1 MGVPDIRACRV
12 SVFARGRHLGD
23 FFPGWV
29 SKIELPDGGAVH
41 LLDPA
46 EHADGRPAGGFG
58 DQITVI
64 GSALAQ

>member
-1 MGVPDIRACRV
+1 MGVPDIHACRV

-41 LLDPA
+41 LST
-46 EHADGRPAGGFG
+46 RPSTRTSGLR
-58 DQITVI
+58 VS
-64 GSALAQ
+64 SATRSPSSGAR